1 MKYTHHQ
8 ILTLHTIVKYDMFF
22 LKFLALLTHSREFR
36 FVQICFAM
44 RPPIWLLSPDFGSGA
59 GFPNSGFPVHCP
71 NYKILSKY
79 PDSLIEKKNSHD
91 SLA

>member
-8 ILTLHTIVKYDMFF
+8 ILALHTIVKYDTFP
-22 LKFLALLTHSREFR
+22 LQFLALLTREFR
-36 FVQICFAM
+36 FVQIYFAM

-71 NYKILSKY
+71 NYKIVSKY
-79 PDSLIEKKNSHD
+79 PNSLIEKNNSHD
-91 SLA
+91 SLV